1 MLNSSREGE
10 SMGTSRDGFEVV
22 NSLLRVDET
31 RRAFLK
37 ALGWSTAA
45 LAVSQA
51 LPFGSVP
58 PLYAQQPKRGGMIK
72 IGIFTNIDTLD
83 PHNTTSIPATAIH
96 NNIYNGI
103 LKVTYD
109 GQEVRFVPDLAKEWE
124 IIGDRVHVF
133 RFHQGVT
140 FHDGTPFNAPA
151 VRWNLERVKD
161 VKQAPIHAWKLKL
174 LEQIEILDDHTVR
187 LTFEK
192 PYPFLRVAF
201 TGSTGRA
208 GTLVSPR
215 AVEQWGKDYGR
226 HPVGTGPFK
235 FVEWKEADSI
245 LLERN
250 PGYFEMGGD
259 GSPLPYLDRA
269 QLKFII
275 EPSTLVAAV
284 QSGEVD
290 GINNAAPQFIAVL
303 RKNPNLNVYTLVG
316 GNWRH
321 ITFNCAKEPFSDI
334 NLRKAVAYG
343 INREEIL
350 KQVQFGEG
358 IVAYGPIS
366 PPMTGFYDPEFG
378 KNKEGQYY
386 DAELGKAYLKKSR
399 YANGTEASLL
409 STNAGWAPRQAEV
422 IQAQLA
428 KLGIKVNISL
438 NDFPTFRKRWL
449 EERQWDIVQ
458 GQWDADLD
466 PDETLFPELHSKETW
481 NAGRWLSPEFDRLVE
496 LAQVEADQ
504 QKRKQYYDEAVKIL
518 VHEAPAAIIL
528 HENEQK
534 IFAKYVKGFQPIPVN
549 AIDMHRIW
557 LDKA

>member
-1 MLNSSREGE
+1 
-10 SMGTSRDGFEVV
+10 MGTSRDGFEVV

-37 ALGWSTAA
+37 TLGWSAAA
-45 LAVSQA
+45 LAASQVV
-51 LPFGSVP
+51 PCGSVP
-58 PLYAQQPKRGGMIK
+58 LAFAQQPKRGGTIK

-83 PHNTTSIPATAIH
+83 PHNTTNIAATAIH

-103 LKVTYD
+103 LKLTYD
-109 GQEVRFVPDLAKEWE
+109 GKEVRFVPDLAKEWE

-140 FHDGTPFNAPA
+140 FHNGDPFTAQD
-151 VRWNLERVKD
+151 VEWNLERVRD

-174 LEQIEILDDHTVR
+174 LEKIEILDDSTIR

-208 GTLVSPR
+208 GTIVSR
-215 AVEQWGKDYGR
+215 KAVEQWGKDYGR

-235 FVEWKEADSI
+235 FVEWKEADYI
-245 LLERN
+245 QLERY
-250 PGYFEMGGD
+250 PQYFEAGD
-259 GSPLPYLDRA
+259 DGKPLPYLDKVH
-269 QLKFII
+269 LKFIV

-290 GINNAAPQFIAVL
+290 GINNAAPQFVGLL
-303 RKNPNLNVYTLVG
+303 RKIPHLNVYTLVG
-316 GNWRH
+316 GNWRQ

-334 NLRKAVAYG
+334 NLRRAVAYG

-386 DAELGKAYLKKSR
+386 NLELARAHLQKSR
-399 YANGTEASLL
+399 YPNGTEALLL
-409 STNAGWAPRQAEV
+409 SNNAGYAPRQAEV

-481 NAGRWLSPEFDRLVE
+481 NAGRWNNPEFDRLVE
-496 LAQVEADQ
+496 LAQVEPDEK
-504 QKRKQYYDEAVKIL
+504 KRKQYYDAAVKVI
-518 VHEAPAAIIL
+518 VDEAPAAVIL

-534 IFAKYVKGFQPIPVN
+534 IFAKSVKNFQTIPAN
-549 AIDMHRIW
+549 SIDMHRVW
-557 LDKA
+557 LEKA